1 MPLILSR
8 KQGESIVSDGPMRIT
23 VERINCSRVKF
34 SCEADPGV
42 SIRRGE
48 LAGKEPADETPETMP
63 ALPVD

>member
-48 LAGKEPADETPETMP
+48 LERKEPTDETLEP
-63 ALPVD
+63 LPVLPLD